1 LKVQRIRDQEV
12 RTQNKAATFAG
23 RGSVEVADDLKDDLV
38 LSIQSCSHGRLTRSL
53 PKAGIGK
60 VVGLE
65 RAVFHPEN
73 EVTPAGK
80 PLARD

>member
-1 LKVQRIRDQEV
+1 LKVQHKA
-12 RTQNKAATFAG
+12 KAATFVG
-23 RGSVEVADDLKDDLV
+23 RGSVEVADALKDDLV

-80 PLARD
+80 RVARD